1 MDGFKSNPK
10 MQCYKEGGA
19 VKYKTRHSESKE
31 MEKDVAKDKQIV
43 KKAFKMHDVQSH
55 ENEKTDLSKLKKGGR
70 MKRANGGNVRKY
82 KAGGNVKKMADG
94 GLSGMGAVS
103 DQEREMLKRSMMPRG
118 MVTEEEAARMPK
130 GPLPQEMTDKM
141 ATEENL
147 RDRGAMSDAARK
159 IKRALIGRKQGGK
172 AC

>member
-1 MDGFKSNPK
+1 MEGFKSNPK

-31 MEKDVAKDKQIV
+31 IEKDVAKDKKIV

-70 MKRANGGNVRKY
+70 MKKADGGNVRKY

-94 GLSGMGAVS
+94 GMSGQGDVS
-103 DQEREMLKRSMMPRG
+103 DHEREMLKRWMIPRG
-118 MVTEEEAARMPK
+118 MLTVEDGARMHK
-130 GPLPQEMTDKM
+130 GPLPQDITDKM
-141 ATEENL
+141 AREENL

-159 IKRALIGRKQGGK
+159 IKRALMGRKQGGK